1 MKCFFC
7 KFGELQSGQT
17 NVTHERDAHVVVV
30 KDVPAE
36 IRDTCGEAYFD
47 GAVAQ
52 AVFDLAERSLASGR
66 EYSVLKFAA

>member
-1 MKCFFC
+1 MKCVIC

-17 NVTHERDAHVVVV
+17 NVTHERDTHVVVIT
-30 KDVPAE
+30 DVLAD
-36 IRDTCGEAYFD
+36 ICDSCGEYYLSSE
-47 GAVAQ
+47 VAR